1 VKDKD
6 LHITTEKLSV
16 SKDQAAELI
25 GIESPSL
32 DKDRRV
38 GHLGIP
44 YVKAGRRVLYSL
56 DDLKDW
62 LDANK
67 CNPGEKED
75 SK

>member
-6 LHITTEKLSV
+6 LPIGTEKLSV

-56 DDLKDW
+56 DDLKEW
-62 LDANK
+62 LDANRH
-67 CNPGEKED
+67 NPGDTED

>member
-1 VKDKD
+1 MKDKD
-6 LHITTEKLSV
+6 LPIGTEKLSV

-56 DDLKDW
+56 DDLKEW
-62 LDANK
+62 LDANRY
-67 CNPGEKED
+67 NPGDKED

>member
-1 VKDKD
+1 MKNQD
-6 LHITTEKLSV
+6 LLTHTETLSV
-16 SKDQAAELI
+16 SNYKAAELI

-44 YVKAGRRVLYSL
+44 YIKAGRRVLYSL
-56 DDLKDW
+56 ADLKDW

-67 CNPGEKED
+67 CNPSEKEGA
-75 SK
+75 

>member
-1 VKDKD
+1 MKDKD
-6 LHITTEKLSV
+6 LLIPTEKLSV
-16 SKDQAAELI
+16 SNDEAAELI

-44 YVKAGRRVLYSL
+44 YIKAGRRVLYSL

-62 LDANK
+62 LDANR
-67 CNPGEKED
+67 CNPANKEE
-75 SK
+75 SE